1 MADKRTKNR
10 IIYDDLYGKI
20 VSGVYKKGGQ
30 LPTEFMLVEEY
41 GISRPT
47 VAKALND
54 LQEQGLIERKVG
66 IGTFVT
72 NVPEQA
78 SEKYLALLV
87 PDIGR
92 NESMESLYAQI
103 ARSCEEENYTLIWSG
118 SLIGST
124 DDRIRQM
131 HELCEKYI
139 RQTVEGV
146 FLYPSPDIPEL
157 VYKEMLES
165 FQEHEIPIQIL
176 YNPLE
181 EFFGQSLHDFVG
193 VDNYR
198 MGFILARK
206 LIEYGSKSPCLCL
219 EEGTLHWN
227 DLMARGFEQ
236 AVRESELSS
245 GKLIISMKE
254 GLSEGRSEEIL
265 NAGYD
270 AIVCSSDVLAA
281 DMMAAMLE
289 IGKSIPEDIQIV
301 GFGNTRYARHLKV
314 SLSSVQVDWAELGTM
329 AVASMLLRRKALQAP
344 PRKILI
350 DGYLIERESTRC

>member
-1 MADKRTKNR
+1 MAEKRAKNK

-20 VSGVYKKGGQ
+20 VSGRYRKGEQ

-78 SEKYLALLV
+78 SEKYMALLV

-118 SLIGST
+118 SLIGDT
-124 DDRIRQM
+124 DNRINQM

-139 RQTVEGV
+139 RQNVEGV
-146 FLYPSPDIPEL
+146 FLYPSPDIPDP
-157 VYKEMLES
+157 VYKTMLDS

-206 LIEYGSKSPCLCL
+206 LITYGSRRPCLCL

-236 AVRESELSS
+236 AVRESGINSDQ
-245 GKLIISMKE
+245 LIINMKE
-254 GLSEGRSEEIL
+254 GLPSETATMIL
-265 NAGYD
+265 KEKYD

-281 DMMAAMLE
+281 DMIATLLDAE
-289 IGKSIPEDIQIV
+289 KQIPEDIQVV

-314 SLSSVQVDWAELGTM
+314 SLSSVQVDWEELGNM

>member
-1 MADKRTKNR
+1 
-10 IIYDDLYGKI
+10 
-20 VSGVYKKGGQ
+20 
-30 LPTEFMLVEEY
+30 
-41 GISRPT
+41 
-47 VAKALND
+47 
-54 LQEQGLIERKVG
+54 
-66 IGTFVT
+66 
-72 NVPEQA
+72 
-78 SEKYLALLV
+78 
-87 PDIGR
+87 
-92 NESMESLYAQI
+92 
-103 ARSCEEENYTLIWSG
+103 
-118 SLIGST
+118 
-124 DDRIRQM
+124 
-131 HELCEKYI
+131 
-139 RQTVEGV
+139 
-146 FLYPSPDIPEL
+146 PEL